1 MVGKHALI
9 AFWHAVGMAQ
19 FGDWVPMGH
28 TVFSNLSWRDDEFNF
43 MKERGERGAR
53 ESMAELE
60 RRYQEWGFD

>member
-1 MVGKHALI
+1 
-9 AFWHAVGMAQ
+9 MAQ